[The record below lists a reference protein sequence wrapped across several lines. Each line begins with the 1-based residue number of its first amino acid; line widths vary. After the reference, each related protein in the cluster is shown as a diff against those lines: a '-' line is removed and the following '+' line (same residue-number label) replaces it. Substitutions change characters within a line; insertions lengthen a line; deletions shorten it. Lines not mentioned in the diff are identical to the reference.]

1 MNVEK
6 EFTKTLTL
14 ISKLEPV
21 EFIGLMRLFNIK
33 LMRDDDKTPKD
44 FNELLNEFTEI
55 WLKMNRKQRRNL
67 VLFLKKIKKEA
78 KKNGAK
84 EV

>member
-1 MNVEK
+1 MNTEK

-33 LMRDDDKTPKD
+33 LMRDDNKTPKD
-44 FNELLNEFTEI
+44 FNELLNEFTET

-84 EV
+84 EM